1 MLAHILTGTVHGVQP
16 VPVRVEVNLGSGL
29 PVFTVVG
36 LPHGAV
42 RESRERVA
50 AALRNSGFDLPH
62 RRITV
67 NLAPADVRKEGTAF
81 DLPIAM
87 GILVASGVVKAAAL
101 DGCALLGEL
110 GLDGALRAV
119 PGVLPIAAE
128 LRGRGACSDMIVPEA
143 NASEAALVEGLD
155 VYGCATLIEVVER
168 LRGEVRTPPTLID
181 PVAMLGKSDAVHLD
195 LADVRGQESAKRAL
209 EVAAAGAHNILLVGP
224 PGSGKT
230 MLAVRLAGI
239 LPPLSLE
246 EALECTRV
254 HSVAGL
260 LGPDRPLVT
269 GRPFRA
275 PHHSVSEAGLAGG
288 GSPIRPG
295 EISLAHHGVLFLD
308 ELPEF
313 RRSALEI
320 LRQPLEDGRV
330 RLSRANGTLDFPSR
344 FVLAAAM
351 NPCPCGYRGDGTDR
365 CLCDASTVA
374 RYQGRVS
381 GPLMDRIDL
390 HVQVPAV
397 PAGSLRGLPT
407 GASSAQVRAR
417 VVEARERQRRRFART
432 VGVHANGQMGPAEL
446 RRWCQPDRAVEALLA
461 VSVERMGLSARGYH
475 RVLRVARTIADLA
488 GSESVAVEHAAE
500 ALQYR
505 GLERRPC

>member
-1 MLAHILTGTVHGVQP
+1 MTNRAYHAAATRLPGGDHGTGRGGGAQVVGVGMRTVSDIPAPRTGRDRPVMLAHILTGTVHGVQP

-50 AALRNSGFDLPH
+50 AAIRNSGFGLPQ

-67 NLAPADVRKEGTAF
+67 NLAPADV
-81 DLPIAM
+81 
-87 GILVASGVVKAAAL
+87 
-101 DGCALLGEL
+101 
-110 GLDGALRAV
+110 
-119 PGVLPIAAE
+119 
-128 LRGRGACSDMIVPEA
+128 
-143 NASEAALVEGLD
+143 
-155 VYGCATLIEVVER
+155 
-168 LRGEVRTPPTLID
+168 
-181 PVAMLGKSDAVHLD
+181 
-195 LADVRGQESAKRAL
+195 
-209 EVAAAGAHNILLVGP
+209 VAAAGAHNILLVGP

-239 LPPLSLE
+239 LPPLTLE

-260 LGPDRPLVT
+260 LGSERPLVT

-313 RRSALEI
+313 RRSVLEI

-330 RLSRANGTLDFPSR
+330 RISRANGTLDFPSR

-374 RYQGRVS
+374 RYRGRVS

-397 PAGSLRGLPT
+397 LAGSLRGLPT
-407 GASSAQVRAR
+407 GASTERVRTR

-432 VGVHANGQMGPAEL
+432 VGVHANGQMGPSEL
-446 RRWCQPDRAVEALLA
+446 RRWCRPERAVERLLA
-461 VSVERMGLSARGYH
+461 MSVDRMGLSARGYH

-488 GSESVAVEHAAE
+488 GAESVAVEHAAE

>member
-1 MLAHILTGTVHGVQP
+1 MLSHVITGTVYGVEP
-16 VPVRVEVNLGSGL
+16 VPVRVEVNLASGL
-29 PVFTVVG
+29 PAFTVVG

-50 AALRNSGFDLPH
+50 AALRNSGFTLPN

-67 NLAPADVRKEGTAF
+67 NLAPANVRKEGTAF
-81 DLPIAM
+81 DLPIAV
-87 GILVASGVVKAAAL
+87 GLLAASGVL
-101 DGCALLGEL
+101 DQGAIDRVSLLGEL
-110 GLDGALRAV
+110 GLDGSLRTV
-119 PGVLPIAAE
+119 PGVLPIGAE
-128 LRGRGACSDMIVPEA
+128 LRARGVCDMLLVPEG
-143 NASEAALVEGLD
+143 NAGEAALVDGLE
-155 VYGCATLIEVVER
+155 VIGAPTLAAVVSH
-168 LRGEVRTPPTLID
+168 LRGTCSLRVTRVD
-181 PVAMLGKSDAVHLD
+181 PLNMLSRHETVSAD

-209 EVAAAGAHNILLVGP
+209 EIAAAGAHNILFVGP

-260 LGPDRPLVT
+260 LTPDRPLVT
-269 GRPFRA
+269 RRPFRA

-313 RRSALEI
+313 RRNALEI
-320 LRQPLEDGRV
+320 LRQPLEDGSV
-330 RLSRANGTLDFPSR
+330 RISRASGTLDFPSR

-351 NPCPCGYRGDGTDR
+351 NPCPCGYRGDGTDK
-365 CLCDASTVA
+365 CLCDTSTVA

-397 PAGSLRGLPT
+397 PAGALRGAT
-407 GASSAQVRAR
+407 SAEPSAKVRAR
-417 VVEARERQRRRFART
+417 VVRARERQSTRFSRAP
-432 VGVHANGQMGPAEL
+432 GVYANGQMGPREL
-446 RRWCQPDRAVEALLA
+446 RRFCQRQPAVERLMSA
-461 VSVERMGLSARGYH
+461 SVERMSLSARGYH

-488 GSESVAVEHAAE
+488 GAHTITVEHAAE

-505 GLERRPC
+505 GLERHPC